1 MDDRPLRLLIAD
13 DEPLAAERLQLLLA
27 QSPQVDLVGTASD
40 GESAVRMAEALSPDL
55 LLLDIEM
62 PGLDGIDVAR
72 ALAAKQPSAA
82 VVFITAFDQFA
93 VAAFEVEAVDY
104 LMKPVTPER
113 LQRALKRARDYLHR
127 REKAPAREP
136 SPPSLYLE
144 EFWASDLS
152 GLVRIASRD
161 IDRVSAERDYMRLH
175 VGRRSWL
182 IHHSM
187 NALEEGLDPELF
199 VRLHRSAIVRKDF
212 IAGFTRNPSGRW
224 IARLGDGTE
233 QPVGRLYTEKVRTIA
248 RR

>member
-1 MDDRPLRLLIAD
+1 MDEQPLRLLIAD

-27 QSPQVDLVGTASD
+27 QIAGVDLIGTASD
-40 GESAVRMAEALSPDL
+40 GESAVRMADALNPDV

-62 PGLDGIDVAR
+62 PGLDGIEVAR
-72 ALAAKQPSAA
+72 ALASKQPSA
-82 VVFITAFDQFA
+82 VVIFITAFDQFA

-104 LMKPVTPER
+104 LMKPVTPDR
-113 LQRALKRARDYLHR
+113 LKRALKRARDHLQR
-127 REKAPAREP
+127 REKAPAARPE
-136 SPPSLYLE
+136 SSSLYLE

-161 IDRVSAERDYMRLH
+161 VDRVSAERDYMRLH

-224 IARLGDGTE
+224 FARLSDGVE
-233 QPVGRLYTEKVRTIA
+233 QPVGRLYTDKVRTIA
-248 RR
+248 KR